1 MDLTWLLV
9 MLAVF
14 LDQQDMWPCT
24 IGECASRKARRRI
37 APSLEILVVLG
48 RPLHI
53 VMKQNREKYGLRAH
67 CKLIDS
73 MAPRR

>member
-1 MDLTWLLV
+1 

-24 IGECASRKARRRI
+24 MGECASRKARRRI

-53 VMKQNREKYGLRAH
+53 VMKQNREKYGLRCALQIDRLH
-67 CKLIDS
+67 GAKALKLN
-73 MAPRR
+73 R